1 MHPKPHHQGTENAP
15 MKINH
20 KRSRK
25 NRKDSRPDHN
35 RRLSLQSLEGRRMMA
50 ADMSSLSTLDMS
62 LMDNSIAKY
71 DDTSSMLASRPI
83 DPTQVDADRK
93 DRVTDPRAK
102 SWFEGL
108 SPAVRSAVE
117 NGRDLSQF
125 SKSDL
130 IKATSWAVIT
140 DDGSHAKNL
149 VSDLTQKTLVQDHTD
164 LFGGT
169 LPASV
174 YEVHLKDA
182 RDYRQLTA
190 LIGKTGVLDVIPL
203 FTQREETTGTLDPA
217 TVADG
222 NFANQWHLDA
232 TANDTQWGIDAE
244 GAWAS
249 STGEGVTV
257 AIVDSRQQF
266 AHPDLAG
273 NNNAALNY
281 DDANRDWDNDGIG
294 DNNPN
299 VFLPGGHPNWPGIV
313 DTDTNFDGIPD
324 SDRIR
329 QQSHGTAVAGIAIG
343 DDDGT
348 GIVGVA
354 PDANYAAFNFLESPT
369 QSMPNTFSAANIAA
383 IDVFNNSWGVGN
395 SREFRNRSFLQLQAV
410 ENAATNAIF
419 VKSAGNNRDV
429 AVGYNGWDRA
439 NYDPLHMRQ
448 TVMVAAARQDGGVEG
463 YSNPGSN
470 NLISAPVN
478 RTGFGNTWTSDVTD
492 GIGNADN
499 RGYAN
504 GNLTTG
510 FNGTS
515 AAAPMVSGVVAL
527 MLEVNPNLDWRDI
540 QHILIDTAQKNGLI
554 DSDADGTFDGGD
566 GNSNGVIDNF
576 NLRNTFAANANYD
589 TDGDGNVDPYHTGWF
604 QNAAGNWVSDD
615 FGFGMLDANAA
626 VQAAADWDPID
637 PELHQ
642 NGLKQTI
649 NAPVNEGNL
658 GGLNSVSNVASYLT
672 DSHLQVEWVEV
683 TVNATVP
690 DTDELMLVLQ
700 SPGGTQSVL
709 MAPGGTTANANISNF
724 TFSTN
729 QFWDESAEGTWRLQA
744 LDTGVGDGQLMT
756 INDWQLSIHGK
767 SSGPSPLQVVSLD
780 DPILAPETFT
790 MLAMAGGGM
799 LPDQYEL
806 IDVQKVGDSLSMGV
820 FTNGSESG
828 LPMNTGLLFTSGK
841 VVDAIGPND
850 RPDTSTNWNN
860 PGHELLDD
868 LTGKG
873 THDASGLEII
883 FRPTENVWLSFDHLF
898 GSEEFDEY
906 VGSQYNDGAGI
917 FLSQLKRRSGHP
929 SFDDFIPQA
938 QNIAQILRGTGPTV
952 NNLAGVDANGNVSG
966 KVYDPNHT
974 DGDMNWEYDGSSL
987 LTTSGVQLHAGR
999 IYYVGMMVADASD
1012 GIYDSALAISLDPI
1026 LNTPAVDNGNDIG
1039 DLDIDVQLPTHEFEF
1054 KDIIDITLDGKDLVY
1069 ATAKELRVMASSE
1082 NDFEIADS
1090 KGVAMKVEGSRFE
1103 ANVTPQ
1109 QTFRSDKTWV
1119 NDGYFMKGDTLV
1131 QSATDGVNRIE
1142 VAGSRWKN
1150 FVSPYDVNND
1160 GSTTVLDA
1168 LNVINELGKG
1178 TYADPDSGQLPKP
1191 SEVAEWRE
1199 MYYDTTGDDRA
1210 SALDALVVINEIAR
1224 SANNSLEGE
1233 LTDAAIQTWDTE
1245 MDPMAVTDCPRE
1257 PEMLV
1262 SGKSTRLYSAADAS
1276 HDDAEHIHA
1285 SADPTARH
1293 SPYRSEGFH
1302 VGPVTIGEAT
1312 ETRSD
1317 RAELVDAALLSLLA
1331 E

>member
-1 MHPKPHHQGTENAP
+1 

-50 ADMSSLSTLDMS
+50 ADISSLSTLDINQF
-62 LMDNSIAKY
+62 DNSIAKY
-71 DDTSSMLASRPI
+71 DDTSSMLVSRPI
-83 DPTQVDADRK
+83 DPTQLEADRK
-93 DRVTDPRAK
+93 DRVTNPRAK

-108 SPAVRSAVE
+108 SPMVRSAVE
-117 NGRDLSQF
+117 NGRDLSRF

-140 DDGSHAKNL
+140 NDSSHAKDL
-149 VSDLTQKTLVQDHTD
+149 VSDLTKYALVQDHTD

-174 YEVHLKDA
+174 YEVQFKNA

-190 LIGKTGVLDVIPL
+190 FIGKAGVLDVIPL
-203 FTQREETTGTLDPA
+203 FTQHNEATGTLDPA

-232 TANDTQWGIDAE
+232 TANNTQWGIDAE

-257 AIVDSRQQF
+257 AIVDTRQQF

-273 NNNAALNY
+273 NNNPALNY
-281 DDANRDWDNDGIG
+281 DDANRDWDGDGTG

-299 VFLPGGHPNWPGIV
+299 VFLPGGHINWPGIL
-313 DTDTNFDGIPD
+313 DTDTD
-324 SDRIR
+324 SDGRLDSDVIR

-354 PDANYAAFNFLESPT
+354 PDATYAAFNYLEGGP
-369 QSMPNTFSAANIAA
+369 QSLPNTFSATNIAA
-383 IDVFNNSWGVGN
+383 IDVFNNSWGANN
-395 SREFRNRSFLQLQAV
+395 SRDFRPRSFLDMQAV
-410 ENAATNAIF
+410 ENAATTSIF
-419 VKSAGNNRDV
+419 VKASGNNRDV
-429 AVGYNGWDRA
+429 FQQFNGWDRT

-448 TVMVAAARQDGGVEG
+448 AIMVAAARQDGGVER

-470 NLISAPVN
+470 NLVSAPVN
-478 RTGFGNTWTSDVTD
+478 QTAGGTTWTSDVTD
-492 GIGNADN
+492 RVATAGDN
-499 RGYAN
+499 RGYVN

-510 FNGTS
+510 FDGTS
-515 AAAPMVSGVVAL
+515 AAAPMVSGVVAM

-554 DSDADGTFDGGD
+554 DSDADGIIDGGD
-566 GNSNGVIDNF
+566 GNSDGIIDNF
-576 NLRNTFAANANYD
+576 NVRNAFAGNENYD

-604 QNAAGNWVSDD
+604 QNAAGNWVSDN

-642 NGLKQTI
+642 NSLKRTV
-649 NAPVNEGNL
+649 NARVNERNL
-658 GGLNSVSNVASYLT
+658 RGLNSVSNVASYLT
-672 DSHLQVEWVEV
+672 DSHLQVEWVEI

-690 DTDELMLVLQ
+690 VVDDLMLVLQ
-700 SPGGTQSVL
+700 SPAGTQSVL

-744 LDTGVGDGQLMT
+744 LDTGVADGQRMT
-756 INDWQLSIHGK
+756 IDDWQISIHGK

-780 DPILAPETFT
+780 DPIVSPEGFT

-806 IDVQKVGDSLSMGV
+806 IDVRQLGDSLSMGV
-820 FTNGSESG
+820 FTNGADSG
-828 LPMNTGLLFTSGK
+828 LPINSGLLFTSGK

-850 RPDTSTNWNN
+850 RPDTSTDWNN

-868 LTGKG
+868 LTAKA
-873 THDASGLEII
+873 TNDASGLEII
-883 FRPTENVWLSFDHLF
+883 FRPTEDVWLSFDHLF

-917 FLSQLKRRSGHP
+917 FLSEAKSPNP
-929 SFDDFIPQA
+929 SFADFIPEA
-938 QNIAQILRGTGPTV
+938 RNIAEVLDGITPTV
-952 NNLAGVDANGNVSG
+952 NNLAEIDATGNVSG
-966 KVYDPNHT
+966 KAYDPNHT
-974 DGDMNWEYDGSSL
+974 DGDMNWEYDGSSE
-987 LTTSGVQLHAGR
+987 LTTSGFQLQAGGT
-999 IYYVGMMVADASD
+999 YYVGMMVADASD
-1012 GIYDSALAISLDPI
+1012 GIYDSALAISLDPM
-1026 LNTPAVDNGNDIG
+1026 LNMPVVDNRDDNG
-1039 DLDIDVQLPTHEFEF
+1039 DLDIDVQLPTHDFRF
-1054 KDIIDITLDGKDLVY
+1054 KDIIDPILNANDLVY

-1082 NDFEIADS
+1082 NDFEIADL
-1090 KGVAMKVEGSRFE
+1090 KGVAMKVEGSRFQ

-1119 NDGYFMKGDTLV
+1119 NDSYFMKGDTLV

-1168 LNVINELGKG
+1168 LNVINELARG
-1178 TYADPDSGQLPKP
+1178 TYADLDSGQLPNP
-1191 SEVAEWRE
+1191 SEVAQWRD

-1210 SALDALVVINEIAR
+1210 SALDALVVINELAR
-1224 SANNSLEGE
+1224 SNRSIEGE
-1233 LTDAAIQTWDTE
+1233 LPDAAIQTWDVE
-1245 MDPMAVTDCPRE
+1245 MDSMAITDCPRE
-1257 PEMLV
+1257 PEMV
-1262 SGKSTRLYSAADAS
+1262 VARKSLRLNSTADAS
-1276 HDDAEHIHA
+1276 YDVTQYMYA
-1285 SADPTARH
+1285 STD
-1293 SPYRSEGFH
+1293 G
-1302 VGPVTIGEAT
+1302 VGEAR
-1312 ETRSD
+1312 ESKSD
-1317 RAELVDAALLSLLA
+1317 RAKLIDAALLSLLA